1 MSVTTEELTVIVREL
16 FDALDADK
24 SGMLEKKEC
33 HDLALN
39 LHGKMSEQDAD
50 AKAFNEEAFEKAFT
64 TLDKSGD
71 GKISFDELN
80 GFFQGIAKA
89 KGFLKE

>member
-1 MSVTTEELTVIVREL
+1 MSVTTEELSAIVREL

-33 HDLALN
+33 HDLAMN
-39 LHGKMSEQDAD
+39 LHGKMSEQDPD
-50 AKAFNEEAFEKAFT
+50 SKPFNEEAFDKAFT

-71 GKISFDELN
+71 GKISFDELFN
-80 GFFQGIAKA
+80 FFSGIAKA